1 MNVYGSLAGPKTAP
15 AQPTEDQPI
24 PCERRAQYS
33 QLNNV
38 RAVPQIYE
46 QDRDH
51 FGPVPFVMLRG
62 TWLRK
67 FGFEV
72 GVHLRIEAV
81 HGQITIRP
89 LWNDGPFSPQ
99 AAALNKPTVRYAE
112 VGDR

>member
-1 MNVYGSLAGPKTAP
+1 MKTDP

-24 PCERRAQYS
+24 PCERRVQYS

-38 RAVPQIYE
+38 RAVPQICE

-72 GVHLRIEAV
+72 GVHVRIEAV
-81 HGQITIRP
+81 HGQITVRP
-89 LWNDGPFSPQ
+89 LWQDEPAHAES
-99 AAALNKPTVRYAE
+99 AAAKEPAVRYAE
-112 VGDR
+112 VEDR